1 MGNTSFDVYDNIPEE
16 MRTYFKTM
24 ALISVKKCVIGQFQ

>member
-16 MRTYFKTM
+16 MRTYLQNYGFNFSEK
-24 ALISVKKCVIGQFQ
+24 L